1 MVGMSELVETDRLVA
16 TRPDV
21 GDVQTLAALWDDDRV
36 TSWLGGKRTREQ
48 VEALV
53 ARWQAHWGD
62 HGFGPFVLRDRATDE
77 VVGWCG
83 LQWTTVAGERAI
95 ELLYGI
101 DADRWGEGLT
111 TEAAR
116 RMVAVADDV
125 LGLDE
130 LVAFTLT
137 TNRASQRV
145 MEKSGFTYEREI
157 THADLPHVLYR
168 RSRPTAG

>member
-1 MVGMSELVETDRLVA
+1 MVQEMATERLVG
-16 TRPDV
+16 TRPSPSDA
-21 GDVQTLAALWDDDRV
+21 DALAAFWDDERIAA
-36 TSWLGGKRTREQ
+36 WLGGTRSREQ
-48 VEALV
+48 VDAIL
-53 ARWQAHWGD
+53 ARWDQHWD
-62 HGFGPFVLRDRATDE
+62 EHGFGPFVLRDRDTGA

-101 DADRWGEGLT
+101 DAERWGEGLT

-116 RMVAVADDV
+116 RIVTLADEE

-130 LVAFTLT
+130 LVSFTMT

-145 MEKSGFTYEREI
+145 MEKSGFGYEREI
-157 THADLPHVLYR
+157 VHADLPHVLYR
-168 RSRPTAG
+168 RRRPDR